1 MGGGRLVSDREEVL
15 RGMLGRSSAA
25 GARVVWERAGAM
37 LLALDWGSEEVVA
50 VTDAGSGGTGGM
62 SSDDPCWL
70 AK

>member
-1 MGGGRLVSDREEVL
+1 MSDREEVL
-15 RGMLGRSSAA
+15 RGTPGRSGPA

-37 LLALDWGSEEVVA
+37 LALDLDSEEEVA